1 MTNEREIFAQNL
13 KNYRTFHNLNQF
25 EFAEDCGISRDTL
38 SLIEC
43 QKENFTIDTLQ
54 LFAAKLGCTVAD
66 LLSPSSIRYHLTT
79 EKITIEDN
87 VSVTYGIAA
96 IQNQKVIAKIPDISD
111 DYNKVLSLVRFCD
124 DNKLLSEYLPTVCA
138 YFVDAEG

>member
-13 KNYRTFHNLNQF
+13 KNYRAFHNLNQF

-66 LLSPSSIRYHLTT
+66 LLSPSPIRYHLTT
-79 EKITIEDN
+79 EKIIIDDET
-87 VSVTYGIAA
+87 STCYGIAA
-96 IQNQKVIAKIPDISD
+96 VQNEKIIARIPDISD

-124 DNKLLSEYLPTVCA
+124 DNKLLSEYLITVCS
-138 YFVDAEG
+138 YFVDGEE